1 MSKAFGEIL
10 VKIRKQK
17 RLRQG
22 KLYQGLCSSATLSRL
37 EKGDRYADYLLFDAL
52 MTRLGKD
59 SLKWEII
66 LKAKDKELLQKRN
79 RMEVLLNIKDLQQLE
94 EDLKQYK
101 IYRDLSPNLHKQY
114 ILLMQG
120 NIALERKDYEL
131 AVQKYQL
138 ALKKT
143 EKDID
148 FDHIKIEGVYSRNE
162 LRILC
167 SLGLAI
173 VHLNTIKNEVKE
185 QYAHQLQV
193 YIETQCTDEWY
204 RLHNY
209 ISVLYM
215 HAYFYYK
222 GNDVIKSFEYCKK
235 AIEELIAKRSSF
247 YLKECLQLV
256 ETLHQQGLEE
266 EVIHSLGLDPISYFI
281 EILDEWNVENNHV
294 RVEDMENYSHQNLS
308 TISEIMK
315 NTRYCLGKSQEDLM
329 LSKDGNEIILDQAGI
344 SKIENGKREPGK
356 DILHHCFWHLKLT
369 GKEKRYTLPLEDEN
383 FETQE
388 LRWDI
393 DYYLS
398 IHKNELAEVLFKKLK
413 SEIDHKNIYNQQYL
427 KKVEVILQKEKNL
440 ITMDTCIEEL
450 LKALKLTVPNIEDI
464 LENDKKWGY
473 YFKQQE
479 LILLLNLGVAYHNEG
494 NYTEALKY
502 YEKLEEYYQNYYIL
516 SDSKIY
522 KAVLQNLSSIYG
534 LIGEYEKS
542 IEKSRQC
549 ILLEGMF
556 HEMKKKHRAIFN
568 LAWCY
573 GKKMMFIN
581 SKIKGQYKAYS
592 KKYFQQAL
600 FLAQIENDEEIVS
613 LVKSVCHEW
622 KLLNPLQD

>member
-37 EKGDRYADYLLFDAL
+37 EKGDRYPDYLLFDAL

-94 EDLKQYK
+94 EELKQYK

-222 GNDVIKSFEYCKK
+222 GNNVIKSFEYCKK

-393 DYYLS
+393 DYYIS
-398 IHKNELAEVLFKKLK
+398 IHKIEQVEILFKELK
-413 SEIDHKNIYNQQYL
+413 QKVDLKNVYNQQYL
-427 KKVEVILQKEKNL
+427 KKVEVILQKEKNK
-440 ITMDTCIEEL
+440 ITVDTCIDRL
-450 LKALKLTVPNIEDI
+450 LEALKLTVPNIEDI

-479 LILLLNLGVAYHNEG
+479 LLLLLNIGGMYHRNG
-494 NYTEALKY
+494 NYEKALKF
-502 YEKLEEYYQNYYIL
+502 YEKLESHYQNFYVL

-522 KAVLQNLSSIYG
+522 KAVLQNLSSLYG

-542 IEKSRQC
+542 IEKSKQC
-549 ILLEGMF
+549 ILLETMF
-556 HEMKKKHRAIFN
+556 YEMNKKHRAIFN
-568 LAWCY
+568 IAWCY
-573 GKKMMFIN
+573 GKKMRSIS
-581 SKIKGQYKAYS
+581 SKIKEQYKICS
-592 KKYFQQAL
+592 KRYFQQAL
-600 FLAQIENDEEIVS
+600 FLAQVEKDEEIIK
-613 LVKSVCHEW
+613 LVKKISQEW
-622 KLLNPLQD
+622 KIFIPFQE